1 MKKCGLQKQEITR
14 NTLMNLEFEE
24 IGGDYPMVRTVSP
37 IILFYLQKSVF

>member
-1 MKKCGLQKQEITR
+1 MRK
-14 NTLMNLEFEE
+14 NTESLSYKIEDVE